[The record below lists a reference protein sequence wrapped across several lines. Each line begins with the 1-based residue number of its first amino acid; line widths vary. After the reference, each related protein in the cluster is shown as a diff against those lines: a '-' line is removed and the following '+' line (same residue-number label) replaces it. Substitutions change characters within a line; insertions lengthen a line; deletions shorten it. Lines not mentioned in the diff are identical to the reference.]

1 MKVQL
6 RSGDVIGHG
15 IATDGA
21 PTMDPDFARLMFGV
35 TCHEVHADGS
45 LGRSVDPR
53 WAVAGDDW
61 LVGLRLLSEQRAA
74 DEFASWIDAFAPCE
88 ALRSRD
94 PGQKEKTS

>member
-6 RSGDVIGHG
+6 QSGDVIGHG

-21 PTMDPDFARLMFGV
+21 PTMDPDFARLMFGL
-35 TCHEVHADGS
+35 TCREVNADGS
-45 LGRSVDPR
+45 LGRSVDPT

-61 LVGLRLLSEQRAA
+61 AVGLNVLNERNTTAEAEAWRAA
-74 DEFASWIDAFAPCE
+74 FHPCE

-94 PGQKEKTS
+94 PGAS